1 MIAGLPTAPMVV
13 KPRVSYRANTR
24 RSRGYHFDKGANR
37 TAKRDKIQ
45 TQTERQKEMT
55 TYAVGFVNEDGELEI
70 IPFNKHGRLESYIA
84 QSTLGRWEELAY
96 NEIFVTKV
104 IADAKHHEVGDAY
117 THQGIMRFKVEE
129 DVYSFHFFEDFED
142 KDWLKMY
149 VMASEASRD
158 VA

>member
-1 MIAGLPTAPMVV
+1 
-13 KPRVSYRANTR
+13 
-24 RSRGYHFDKGANR
+24 
-37 TAKRDKIQ
+37 
-45 TQTERQKEMT
+45 MT

-84 QSTLGRWEELAY
+84 RSTLGRWEELAY

-104 IADAKHHEVGDAY
+104 LGASKRQESDDGY

-149 VMASEASRD
+149 AMASEACGDREEAVTQASF
-158 VA
+158 AA